1 MTSNSL
7 FSSLPFDPT
16 AIPGAARQKQI
27 HYLMINPFNP
37 KDGNGI
43 NAYYQ
48 NLQLAVGDSVKFH
61 VFANDNDEPMEV
73 FRRTVFNY
81 VSDHFSPDE
90 VVIEAPETRAATL
103 LFDRSYKTHVRLH
116 TPMATCQKYEG
127 KPILQSRF
135 SDELRVIAQAT
146 VVSAPSHSI
155 AREIGLHL
163 DASRFVVNKNPFF
176 KNIDYIPPAQRQTDV
191 IFMGRNQNLKGAHFM
206 RAIHEYLPNN
216 YKLKIVG
223 KGMLSHPLIKSRAPN
238 ITAIDYLHGDS
249 RFEVLANSRV
259 ALIPSLYENCSMMM
273 LEALAAGVPVIT
285 WKVGG
290 NDEFPQ
296 DIVKAIPFDRIDN
309 FVRAIVDT
317 LTSEPPPKER
327 FASVIE
333 EINQDFRNGFNCV
346 LEIATG
352 ASCAPYQSTFK
363 QQPAYPPR
371 TPEIDLAS
379 SEELFAGKRVL
390 GFTISNE
397 HIEDLW
403 VPALNYAGVTYQ
415 MVCRR
420 PLGFRKLWSNPYPLP
435 PDTFTQ
441 LDWIA
446 DTDALIV
453 QILNFK
459 PHILLTHNGS
469 HPSCKEAMEK
479 IKALNIPIVYSELG
493 WFPQTNHFYFDRW
506 GVNGASSLAA
516 MDYFSLTND
525 HSSDDAETVE
535 IGSKDILLAVQLDND
550 TNLKIFSP
558 RFRSSDDFVRHV
570 IEHAPKGYRI
580 LLKPHPLDPKASRFE
595 ALQGDN
601 VVILSSKQSIDDIL
615 PQVGHV
621 VAINSTVHF
630 QALEYPV
637 NIYVGGKSIINDK
650 GVTIDLMKSDFDK
663 AFTPRLHGSFKRR
676 KAIVAALKRR
686 QINTVEV
693 AQRSLIEEGSIDPAI
708 LPLAEAILLSPDSW
722 VAPWEPKST
731 YSDTSAKSFAP
742 AKAKPT
748 MATLKRARTELTAKN
763 YSLAS
768 QLFDQAYH
776 EKPSPNIYREA
787 AEAYL
792 LAGNRKV
799 AIERLTSAA
808 KKLPKNKNL
817 RRRLRQLQ
825 RPAWLRNLSIGL
837 PNERVFRFRKSIK

>member
-1 MTSNSL
+1 
-7 FSSLPFDPT
+7 
-16 AIPGAARQKQI
+16 
-27 HYLMINPFNP
+27 MINPFNP
-37 KDGNGI
+37 QDGNGI
-43 NAYYQ
+43 NSYYQ
-48 NLQLAVGDSVKFH
+48 NLQLAAGDAVKFH
-61 VFANDNDEPMEV
+61 VFANDNDEPLEV
-73 FRRTVFNY
+73 FRRTVFQY
-81 VSDHFSPDE
+81 VTDHFSPDE
-90 VVIEAPETRAATL
+90 VIIEAPETRAATL
-103 LFDRSYKTHVRLH
+103 LFDRSYKTHIRLH
-116 TPMATCQKYEG
+116 TPMATCSKYEG
-127 KPILQSRF
+127 KPIHQPRF

-146 VVSAPSHSI
+146 VVSAPSYSI
-155 AREIGLHL
+155 AREIGMHL
-163 DASRFVVNKNPFF
+163 DASRFIINKNPFF
-176 KNIDYIPPAQRQTDV
+176 KNIDYIPPTQRQTDV
-191 IFMGRNQNLKGAHFM
+191 IFMGRNQAIKGAHFM
-206 RAIHEYLPNN
+206 RAIHGYLPKK

-223 KGMLSHPLIKSRAPN
+223 KGMLSNPLIKSHAPN
-238 ITAIDYLHGDS
+238 VTAIDHLHGDS

-259 ALIPSLYENCSMMM
+259 ALVPSLYENCSMMM

-309 FVRAIVDT
+309 CVRAIVDT

-333 EINQDFRNGFNCV
+333 EINQDFCNGFNRV
-346 LEIATG
+346 LEIATD
-352 ASCAPYQSTFK
+352 ASYTPYKSTFR
-363 QQPAYPPR
+363 QQPAYLPR
-371 TPEIDLAS
+371 TPQIDLAS
-379 SEELFAGKRVL
+379 AEELFAGKRVL

-397 HIEDLW
+397 HIEELW

-435 PDTFTQ
+435 QDTFTQ

-446 DTDALIV
+446 DTDALV
-453 QILNFK
+453 AQILRFK

-469 HPSCKEAMEK
+469 HPSYKKAMEK
-479 IKALNIPIVYSELG
+479 IKALNIPIVYTELG

-525 HSSDDAETVE
+525 HSPDDGETFE

-570 IEHAPKGYRI
+570 IEHAPKDYRI
-580 LLKPHPLDPKASRFE
+580 LLKPHPLDAKAARFD

-601 VVILSSKQSIDDIL
+601 VVILSSAQSIDDIL
-615 PQVGHV
+615 PHVGHV
-621 VAINSTVHF
+621 VAINSTVHL

-650 GVTIDLMKSDFDK
+650 GVTIDLMKSNFDK
-663 AFTPRLHGSFKRR
+663 AFTPRLHGSLKRR
-676 KAIVAALKRR
+676 KAIIAALKRR

-693 AQRSLIEEGSIDPAI
+693 AQRSLIEEGCIDPAI
-708 LPLAEAILLSPDSW
+708 LPLAEAILLSADRWIAPPAPKSNAS
-722 VAPWEPKST
+722 VAP
-731 YSDTSAKSFAP
+731 AKPIPPAKVTAPAKVVAPAKVTAPAKVMAPAKVTAP
-742 AKAKPT
+742 AKAKPEVT
-748 MATLKRARTELTAKN
+748 TLDRARNALAAKN
-763 YSLAS
+763 YSLAA

-776 EKPSPNIYREA
+776 EKPSPRIYRKA

-792 LAGNRKV
+792 LAGDRKI
-799 AIERLTSAA
+799 AIERLKGAA
-808 KKLPKNKNL
+808 KKFPKNEHIRHRLKEL
-817 RRRLRQLQ
+817 R
-825 RPAWLRNLSIGL
+825 RPAWLRNIGIFRAHLSQ
-837 PNERVFRFRKSIK
+837 PEKEK